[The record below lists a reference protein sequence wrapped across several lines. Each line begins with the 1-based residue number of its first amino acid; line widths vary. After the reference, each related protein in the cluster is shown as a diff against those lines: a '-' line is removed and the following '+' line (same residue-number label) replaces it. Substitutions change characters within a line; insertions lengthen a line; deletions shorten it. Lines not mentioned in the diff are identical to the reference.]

1 MMGIPHLI
9 THLRPYS
16 ENTNFNG
23 QDVIIDGPGFAYHVF
38 HTCLAD
44 EPDARNP
51 FEAFPSYKKIG
62 DAAIRWLEELE
73 GFGVEVYRPLLIEK
87 DKKES

>member
-1 MMGIPHLI
+1 MGIPHLI
-9 THLRPYS
+9 THFRPYS

-23 QDVIIDGPGFAYHVF
+23 QNVIIDGPGFAYHIF
-38 HTCLAD
+38 HACLAE

-51 FEAFPSYKKIG
+51 FETFPSYKKIG

-73 GFGVEVYRPLLIEK
+73 NFGVEVYRQAILTEK
-87 DKKES
+87 EKKES